1 MSYADLE
8 AKLITTKKS
17 FNEEFKARLNKEE
30 TLSHDLYD
38 LLYDLNQNITKTLD
52 SYNEI
57 ILNYVKEK

>member
-8 AKLITTKKS
+8 AKLNTIKKS